1 MQAVEAGSYQAVMI
15 GRRKRRG
22 VRYAITPA
30 RPAGLDASVQT
41 RGRSGLRDRRVTV
54 VQQREHRAASERAV
68 VRTEVNAE
76 ALREKTSRGES
87 FFPLFSTSL
96 GFRACGP
103 LS

>member
-1 MQAVEAGSYQAVMI
+1 MI
-15 GRRKRRG
+15 GPRRRRG

-30 RPAGLDASVQT
+30 RPAGPRRQRPT
-41 RGRSGLRDRRVTV
+41 RRSSGLRDRSVTV

-76 ALREKTSRGES
+76 VLREKTSRGES
-87 FFPLFSTSL
+87 FFPLFFASL